1 MTMDDAAIRRLVEG
15 EIRAKAVRRVR
26 ARIGLMWHAAV
37 YAMVSGA
44 LIAINFNYSPKTLWF
59 VWPVCAWGAAVILH
73 GIATAQI
80 GGVGTEEMI
89 EAEIAKEKARRGIA

>member
-1 MTMDDAAIRRLVEG
+1 MQMDDAAIRRLVEG

-37 YAMVSGA
+37 YAMASA
-44 LIAINFNYSPKTLWF
+44 AMIAINFNYSPNTLWF
-59 VWPVCAWGAAVILH
+59 VWPVCAWGAALVLH

-80 GGVGTEEMI
+80 GGASTEDMI
-89 EAEIAKEKARRGIA
+89 QAEIAKEKARRGIA